1 MGGKRPDQ
9 YQIDPAEAGATDY
22 KNLPQTGR
30 GHSNLDDTIELDR
43 QKVARSDAEQ
53 EVASHDAQA
62 PMPAKHPPPSRGAN
76 RGLEAR
82 AEGDFADSAGADR
95 SDAEDQPG

>member
-30 GHSNLDDTIELDR
+30 GNSDEDDTVQR
-43 QKVARSDAEQ
+43 
-53 EVASHDAQA
+53 DAQRLAESQQDARGQPLPPDVPA
-62 PMPAKHPPPSRGAN
+62 PSVHVR
-76 RGLEAR
+76 R
-82 AEGDFADSAGADR
+82 AEEASPDD
-95 SDAEDQPG
+95 EEEE

>member
-30 GHSNLDDTIELDR
+30 GHSNLDDTVERDR
-43 QKVARSDAEQ
+43 QKLAESEKEERQ
-53 EVASHDAQA
+53 RAS
-62 PMPAKHPPPSRGAN
+62 PGRRPPPSRDAN
-76 RGLEAR
+76 RPIK
-82 AEGDFADSAGADR
+82 EGEVEKAIHPEPGAG
-95 SDAEDQPG
+95 DQRFDKGNPLI

>member
-30 GHSNLDDTIELDR
+30 GNSNLDDTVTGDQQRLAESQEKAQGQPFLPDIPAPSVHTRRGKEREDT
-43 QKVARSDAEQ
+43 DADPD
-53 EVASHDAQA
+53 S
-62 PMPAKHPPPSRGAN
+62 PAV
-76 RGLEAR
+76 
-82 AEGDFADSAGADR
+82 
-95 SDAEDQPG
+95 